1 MDVNVANF
9 GLQRIVVYD
18 GDTVDSLVADF
29 VKRCPIDEFMIEKLK
44 LLLQQQMDG
53 VLERI
58 DEDEPLEDSDE
69 ETQVTPVHAIAGG
82 GQKILE

>member
-1 MDVNVANF
+1 ME
-9 GLQRIVVYD
+9 
-18 GDTVDSLVADF
+18 SLVEDF

-58 DEDEPLEDSDE
+58 DEDDDKEESDDEGGKKSSGKKMEEANGKASIGNLNLEKGNSEPFDLGAP
-69 ETQVTPVHAIAGG
+69 Q
-82 GQKILE
+82 

>member
-1 MDVNVANF
+1 MDGNVANF

-29 VKRCPIDEFMIEKLK
+29 VKRCPIDDFMIEKLK

-58 DEDEPLEDSDE
+58 EEDEPQEDSDE
-69 ETQVTPVHAIAGG
+69 ENQVTPVHALGGG
-82 GQKILE
+82 GQRIRE